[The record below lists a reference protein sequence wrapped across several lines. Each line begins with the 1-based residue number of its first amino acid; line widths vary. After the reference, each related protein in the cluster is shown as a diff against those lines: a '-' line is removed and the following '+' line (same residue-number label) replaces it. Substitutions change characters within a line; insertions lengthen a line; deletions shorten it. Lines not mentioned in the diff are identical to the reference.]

1 MGFTSARIHDVR
13 TGTDLGN
20 KVNFFE
26 QEIAGHGSLIV
37 QLTETKEAPKRDF
50 QRIPAAQA
58 ELISPAHFRQ
68 VGELKVATSIK
79 AEGQGAVVWHDVP
92 GSQDGH
98 VLLSFD
104 YINAELPS
112 DDEDHAKLNFKRAA
126 ITINDDPHRKF
137 QVHFPITGMTW
148 SDVYPGY
155 LVSLPLPNAKNKVRI
170 EGLDGAAPDF
180 VALSVAIQPAP
191 TTTKTN

>member
-1 MGFTSARIHDVR
+1 MDS
-13 TGTDLGN
+13 
-20 KVNFFE
+20 FE

-137 QVHFPITGMTW
+137 QVHFPITGM
-148 SDVYPGY
+148 
-155 LVSLPLPNAKNKVRI
+155 PNPKNKVRI